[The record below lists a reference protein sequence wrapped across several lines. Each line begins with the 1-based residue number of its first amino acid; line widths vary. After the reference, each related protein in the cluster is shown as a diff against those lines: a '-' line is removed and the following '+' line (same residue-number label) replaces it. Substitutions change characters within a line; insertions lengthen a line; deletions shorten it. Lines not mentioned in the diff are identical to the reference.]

1 MCLITT
7 TITLNVVNVRVM
19 ADEYSGTI
27 VHDSQHTA
35 VQLHGCST
43 NRP

>member
-1 MCLITT
+1 
-7 TITLNVVNVRVM
+7 M

>member
-1 MCLITT
+1 M
-7 TITLNVVNVRVM
+7 TLNIANVRVM

-27 VHDSQHTA
+27 VHDSQDTA
-35 VQLHGCST
+35 VRLHGCST

>member
-7 TITLNVVNVRVM
+7 TITLNIANVRVM

-27 VHDSQHTA
+27 VHDSQDTV
-35 VQLHGCST
+35 VQLHSCST